1 MKNSNALSLVICIG
15 ILIVVGCSC
24 PKMAELQKE
33 LDKAG
38 KTTPSPT
45 TVSTNSNT
53 AATKGSGAEIS
64 LDKYNQIKN
73 GMTLDEVQEIIG
85 SDGSETSSG
94 GEGKYRY
101 ATYKWDG
108 GNYSFIMVSF
118 TGDKV
123 TFKVQNGLK

>member
-1 MKNSNALSLVICIG
+1 MMKNSNALSLVICIG

-24 PKMAELQKE
+24 PKMAEIQKE

-45 TVSTNSNT
+45 T
-53 AATKGSGAEIS
+53 GSSPAKSGDAELT
-64 LDKYNQIKN
+64 LDKYNQLKN
-73 GMTLDEVQEIIG
+73 GMTLEEVREIIG

-108 GNYSFIMVSF
+108 GNYSFIIVSF
-118 TGDKV
+118 TGGKV
-123 TFKVQNGLK
+123 SFKVQNGLK